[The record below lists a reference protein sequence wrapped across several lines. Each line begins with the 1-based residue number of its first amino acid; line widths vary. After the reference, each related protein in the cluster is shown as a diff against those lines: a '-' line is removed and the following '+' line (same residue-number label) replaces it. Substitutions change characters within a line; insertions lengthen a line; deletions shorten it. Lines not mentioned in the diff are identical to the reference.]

1 MLSAEQFKEALGSAA
16 EKYSEDQLEWMR
28 LFCDRFADLFF
39 TSWLRGRNMHN
50 VGKTNHEENGTH
62 G

>member
-39 TSWLRGRNMHN
+39 TAWLRGRNMHN
-50 VGKTNHEENGTH
+50 VVNDNDEESGTND
-62 G
+62 